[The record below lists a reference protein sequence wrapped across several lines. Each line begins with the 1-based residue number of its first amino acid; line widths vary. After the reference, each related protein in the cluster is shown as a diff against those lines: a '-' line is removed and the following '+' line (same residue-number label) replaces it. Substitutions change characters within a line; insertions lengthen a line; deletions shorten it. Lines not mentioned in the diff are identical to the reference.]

1 MEYFCFIIMMQFLF
15 LFQWTACLA
24 LASLLPHHFWLQG
37 VVAWLVG
44 VINNINT
51 GGSRVVQWTT
61 PLQACL
67 RHPNSTQ
74 STPKSTTMRHRH
86 SRTTIRTQAVHQTR
100 TKQTICLD
108 RPHLRQITGKI
119 STHILRSAWNIKGM
133 GILNYPF
140 SYRENNVCCSDP
152 DSTAPGGGEHAS
164 PWKYHQSF
172 QVL

>member
-1 MEYFCFIIMMQFLF
+1 M
-15 LFQWTACLA
+15 
-24 LASLLPHHFWLQG
+24 
-37 VVAWLVG
+37 
-44 VINNINT
+44 
-51 GGSRVVQWTT
+51 VQWTT

-74 STPKSTTMRHRH
+74 STPKSTTMRRHRH

-172 QVL
+172 QVLLSKATSDHHNGSSVYYHTPKSISVLCWRHTYITYYTSLTHPADKML